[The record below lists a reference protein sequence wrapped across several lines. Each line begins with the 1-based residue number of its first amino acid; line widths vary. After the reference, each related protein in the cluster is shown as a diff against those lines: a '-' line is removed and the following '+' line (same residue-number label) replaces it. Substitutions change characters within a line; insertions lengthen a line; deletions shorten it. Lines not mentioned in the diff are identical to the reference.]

1 MILVPVMI
9 ITFFSFIVNANQNKS
24 ITNKRT
30 VHNIPALDVTKNGDI
45 VKINKENR
53 LNIFNFFDVEV
64 KNSLKQ
70 KVIDIQQI
78 IEK

>member
-1 MILVPVMI
+1 M
-9 ITFFSFIVNANQNKS
+9 NANQNKS

-53 LNIFNFFDVEV
+53 LNIFNFFDVDGCFLQFS
-64 KNSLKQ
+64 KRLFF
-70 KVIDIQQI
+70 
-78 IEK
+78 